1 MYRIR
6 TFNKISPVGLNRLDP
21 ALYAVSDSETD
32 EDAILVRSAKLLD
45 YDFPKNLLAISRAG
59 AGVNN
64 IPLDRCSEAGIVV
77 FNTPGANANAVKELV
92 LCAMLM
98 GSRDVDG
105 GIQWVRQQVASGVD
119 VTTVVEKGKAAFIGP
134 ELYKKTLGV
143 IGLGAIGSLVANIA
157 LSLGMDVY
165 GYDPFLSVDAAL
177 RLDRHI
183 HVVKDINELYKRAD
197 YITIHIHY
205 TKDTERMID
214 AKAIGAM
221 KRGVRFI
228 NLARG
233 EIVDDDAMLAALDT
247 GWVAAYV
254 TDFPNNRLVGAPH
267 VLAMPHLGASTPES
281 EQNCA
286 VMAVDQLRDYLEN
299 GNIRNSVNL
308 PAVSQERSGVCR
320 LCLIHKNVPAMLA
333 SITTLLSRD
342 GINVENLS
350 NKSRGDYAYT
360 IGIGYLGTNTP
371 IDRCYECG
379 FEGDFEPTEEGFKCP
394 ECGNSDPDRCNVT
407 KRTCGYLGNPV
418 QRPMVHGRH
427 EEIAHRVKHM
437 SGETGHVTLDDGS
450 EREWFEEAK

>member
-21 ALYAVSDSETD
+21 ALYTVSDSETD
-32 EDAILVRSAKLLD
+32 EDAILVRSAKLLG
-45 YDFPKNLLAISRAG
+45 YDFPKNLLAIARAG

-119 VTTVVEKGKAAFIGP
+119 VTTVVEKGKSAFTGP

-308 PAVSQERSGVCR
+308 PSVSQERSGVCR
-320 LCLIHKNVPAMLA
+320 LCLLHRNVPAMLA
-333 SITTLLSRD
+333 GITTLLSRD

-360 IGIGYLGTNTP
+360 IVDLSAP
-371 IDRCYECG
+371 ADQSVIDEVTAL
-379 FEGDFEPTEEGFKCP
+379 E
-394 ECGNSDPDRCNVT
+394 NV
-407 KRTCGYLGNPV
+407 
-418 QRPMVHGRH
+418 
-427 EEIAHRVKHM
+427 IRVR
-437 SGETGHVTLDDGS
+437 VI
-450 EREWFEEAK
+450 R

>member
-1 MYRIR
+1 MYRIK
-6 TFNKISPVGLNRLDP
+6 TLNKISPAGLSVLDQTR
-21 ALYAVSDSETD
+21 YTISTD
-32 EDAILVRSAKLLD
+32 VENEDGILVRSADMHD
-45 YDFPKNLLAISRAG
+45 YAFPDALRAVARAG
-59 AGVNN
+59 AGTNN
-64 IPLDRCSEAGIVV
+64 IPIDRCSEAGIVV

-143 IGLGAIGSLVANIA
+143 IGLGAIGVQVANIA
-157 LSLGMDVY
+157 TKLGMTVF

-360 IGIGYLGTNTP
+360 IVDLSAP
-371 IDRCYECG
+371 ADQCVIDEVTAL
-379 FEGDFEPTEEGFKCP
+379 E
-394 ECGNSDPDRCNVT
+394 NV
-407 KRTCGYLGNPV
+407 
-418 QRPMVHGRH
+418 
-427 EEIAHRVKHM
+427 IRVR
-437 SGETGHVTLDDGS
+437 VIQ
-450 EREWFEEAK
+450 